1 MRRSCCVASYL
12 KPHHVCEGPADE
24 VKLDAGRLLPPTPSG
39 SRAQSSPESM
49 VSLLDGVAALSLDRF
64 LSCDGL
70 GANLASV
77 LEGFQAA

>member
-1 MRRSCCVASYL
+1 MRRSCWAWPRTSSRIT
-12 KPHHVCEGPADE
+12 CEGSADE

-39 SRAQSSPESM
+39 SRAQSSEFM

-70 GANLASV
+70 DAKEHHTDLRTD
-77 LEGFQAA
+77 